1 MVLTSTSLKLGQS
14 VTSRGS
20 VHFSRL
26 THIVASMGYH
36 YFGYITTME
45 LQLLW
50 ILLESC
56 SCLSTRCKQ
65 NCLPSEFGSSINYRS
80 WSDCVYPIPV
90 LTLPGTNIAPENG
103 WLED

>member
-1 MVLTSTSLKLGQS
+1 
-14 VTSRGS
+14 
-20 VHFSRL
+20 
-26 THIVASMGYH
+26 
-36 YFGYITTME
+36 ME

-90 LTLPGTNIAPENG
+90 LTLPGTNSSHLKMDG
-103 WLED
+103 WKTSFLLGWPPGRCYVGSMECSQMISWSVVK